1 MSYLNKKVTRQR
13 ILDKVKER
21 RPGWDCT
28 RVSETVLLRLDT
40 RIDEILN
47 RAVKMHG
54 SVGKTFKD
62 ILL

>member
-13 ILDKVKER
+13 ILDKMTQT
-21 RPGWDCT
+21 RPECEFT
-28 RVSETVLLRLDT
+28 RVSESVLRRLDV

-47 RAVKMHG
+47 RAVRMHP
-54 SVGKTFKD
+54 SNGKTFKD